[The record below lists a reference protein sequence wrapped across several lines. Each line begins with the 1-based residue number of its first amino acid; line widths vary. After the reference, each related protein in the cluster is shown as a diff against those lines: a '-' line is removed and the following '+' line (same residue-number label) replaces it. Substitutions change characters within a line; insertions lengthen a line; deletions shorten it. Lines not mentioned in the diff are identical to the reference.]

1 MQIGVMLVFLGLWL
15 LLWWLGSI
23 ALEATGMERSK
34 ARFQALSAFSGTGF
48 TTQEA
53 ESIVDHPQRRRIA
66 ICLIFLGNAGIVA
79 FLILLVLYIRAG
91 MVWPSLILLGIIV
104 GGLLILIFALWSG
117 LVDKLT
123 NAALAIIR
131 PGGAV
136 PAMLILHREGD
147 YAVVRLRVGEGSTLA
162 GRSVHDAG
170 FVRRDIMLLALKRGK
185 KSLPPPLVR
194 ERLRPGDE
202 LLCYGRLADFSE
214 MKNSVKSR

>member
-1 MQIGVMLVFLGLWL
+1 MQIGVMFIFLGLWL
-15 LLWWLGSI
+15 LLWWMGSI

-53 ESIVDHPQRRRIA
+53 ESIVNHPQRRRIA
-66 ICLIFLGNAGIVA
+66 ICLIFLGNAGIIA

-91 MVWPSLILLGIIV
+91 MVWPSLILFGIIV
-104 GGLLILIFALWSG
+104 GGLLIIIFALWSG

-123 NAALAIIR
+123 NAVLVLIR
-131 PGGAV
+131 KKGVV
-136 PAMLILHREGD
+136 PALLILHREGD
-147 YAVVRLRVGEGSTLA
+147 YAVVRLRVNEGTALA
-162 GRSVHDAG
+162 GRSVQDAG
-170 FVRRDIMLLALKRGK
+170 FVRRDIVLLALKRGK
-185 KSLPPPLVR
+185 KSLSLPPVR

-214 MKNSVKSR
+214 MKKIV

>member
-1 MQIGVMLVFLGLWL
+1 MQIGVMFIFLGLWL

-53 ESIVDHPQRRRIA
+53 ESIVNHPQRRRVA
-66 ICLIFLGNAGIVA
+66 ICLIFLGNAGIIA

-91 MVWPSLILLGIIV
+91 MVWPSLILFAIIG

-123 NAALAIIR
+123 NAVLALIR
-131 PGGAV
+131 KSGVV
-136 PAMLILHREGD
+136 PVLLILQREGD
-147 YAVVRLRVGEGSTLA
+147 YAVARLRVTEGTPLA
-162 GRSVHDAG
+162 GRSVKDAG
-170 FVRRDIMLLALKRGK
+170 FAKRDIVVLALTQDKRVLSIPTMK
-185 KSLPPPLVR
+185 
-194 ERLRPGDE
+194 ERLQPGDHV
-202 LLCYGRLADFSE
+202 LCYGKLSAI
-214 MKNSVKSR
+214 KALTQ

>member
-1 MQIGVMLVFLGLWL
+1 MQIGLMFIFLGLWL
-15 LLWWLGSI
+15 LLWWVGSI

-53 ESIVDHPQRRRIA
+53 ESIVNHPQRRRIA

-91 MVWPSLILLGIIV
+91 MVGPSIILLGIIV

-123 NAALAIIR
+123 NAVLALIR
-131 PGGAV
+131 TGGAAPV
-136 PAMLILHREGD
+136 LFILQQEGN
-147 YAVVRLRVGEGSTLA
+147 YAVARLRVGEGSYLA
-162 GRSVHDAG
+162 GRSVKDAG
-170 FVRRDIMLLALKRGK
+170 FARRDIIILAITQGK
-185 KSLPPPLVR
+185 KVLSLPTMN
-194 ERLRPGDE
+194 ERLQAGDQV
-202 LLCYGRLADFSE
+202 LCYGKLSAI
-214 MKNSVKSR
+214 KVLIK